1 MHGYK
6 KRHIMALPMCTAMN
20 LIDLSS
26 ASSDR
31 LAPNAASLI
40 LDEARSMI
48 AIRGIGGIK
57 GILCSMLR
65 EIVKQ
70 RAKV

>member
-1 MHGYK
+1 
-6 KRHIMALPMCTAMN
+6 MALPMCTAMN